1 MTSTSVIMLLAGI
14 LMAWFAAGSIFNIRR
29 GKAALRWLQSGLPLI
44 GERTTV
50 RWFGTTGVEMTIA
63 KAKAPFDHATLV
75 IFMEPRDVP
84 WVWGP
89 SRARGRRDTLIFRG
103 DFDRSPAVDL
113 EALDMSSWSGRE
125 VRGRLKEE
133 RWSEREPATAGDP
146 RLFYKF
152 DRAAAL
158 GDTLLSISRGAGM
171 TVRRLS
177 VRRGEPNLQI
187 HVDLPSFSASGT
199 EFFEAVRA
207 IGEQAAK
214 G

>member
-1 MTSTSVIMLLAGI
+1 MTSTSVIMLIAGA
-14 LMAWFAAGSIFNIRR
+14 LMAWFAAGSIFNIRK
-29 GKAALRWLQSGLPLI
+29 GKAALAWLQSGLPLI

-63 KAKAPFDHATLV
+63 KAKAPFDRATLV

-103 DFDRSPAVDL
+103 DFEHAPSIDL
-113 EALDMSSWSGRE
+113 EALDMASWSGRE
-125 VRGRLKEE
+125 IRSRLKQE
-133 RWSEREPATAGDP
+133 RWSEREPRKAGDV

-152 DRAAAL
+152 ERAAGI
-158 GDTLLSISRGAGM
+158 GDTLLSLARGAGM

-177 VRRGEPNLQI
+177 VRRGEPHLQI
-187 HVDLPSFSASGT
+187 HVDLPPFSASGT
-199 EFFEAVRA
+199 ELFEAVRA
-207 IGEQAAK
+207 IGERVAQS
-214 G
+214 